1 MGLIR
6 GTVKHL
12 TKKIISPVSDVITPQ
27 VEKLT
32 TAIDEK
38 EQAKMRKFMEQNS
51 NHSRLLVEDLG
62 ALTKDSL
69 RAVNDR
75 KDMKYEILRD
85 RKIGKT
91 IVTVHSIVG
100 RELGRIVENKSLIED
115 VLVKDDAVRK
125 YEIFIGEQKIGEVIS
140 KGSEPKKITMDYA
153 GLSLH
158 GNEAGMECWVL
169 KDKGEC
175 LMVISRKA
183 YGDSGKAYLLEVAD
197 PKEELRCLLI
207 SLAINMAG

>member
-12 TKKIISPVSDVITPQ
+12 TKKIISPVSEVITPQ
-27 VEKLT
+27 VDKVIS
-32 TAIDEK
+32 AMDEK
-38 EQAKMRKFMEQNS
+38 EQAKMQKAMELNA

-62 ALTKDSL
+62 ALAKDSL

-75 KDMKYEILRD
+75 KEMKYEILRD
-85 RKIGKT
+85 RKLGKT

-115 VLVKDDAVRK
+115 ILVKDDAVRK
-125 YEIFIGEQKIGEVIS
+125 YEIFIGEQKIGEVVS
-140 KGSEPKKITMDYA
+140 KGSEPKITMDYT
-153 GLSLH
+153 GLSMH

-175 LMVISRKA
+175 LMMVSKKA

-197 PKEELRCLLI
+197 PKDELRCLLI

>member
-12 TKKIISPVSDVITPQ
+12 TKKIISPVSEVITPQ
-27 VEKLT
+27 VDKVIS
-32 TAIDEK
+32 AMDEK
-38 EQAKMRKFMEQNS
+38 EQAKMQKAMELNA

-62 ALTKDSL
+62 ALAKDSL

-75 KDMKYEILRD
+75 KEMKYEILRD
-85 RKIGKT
+85 RKLGKT

-100 RELGRIVENKSLIED
+100 RELGRVVENKSLLED

-125 YEIFIGEQKIGEVIS
+125 YEIFIGEQKIGEVVS
-140 KGSEPKKITMDYA
+140 KGAEPKKITMDYA

-175 LMVISRKA
+175 LMMVSRKA

-197 PKEELRCLLI
+197 PKDELRCLLI

>member
-1 MGLIR
+1 MGLIK

-12 TKKIISPVSDVITPQ
+12 TKKIISPVSDVIAPQ
-27 VEKLT
+27 VDKIT

-38 EQAKMRKFMEQNS
+38 EQEKMRRFIGQNAD
-51 NHSRLLVEDLG
+51 HSRLLVEDLS

-75 KDMKYEILRD
+75 KEMKYEILRD
-85 RKIGKT
+85 RRLGKT

-100 RELGRIVENKSLIED
+100 RELGRIVENKSLLED
-115 VLVKDDAVRK
+115 VLVRDDAVRK

-140 KGSEPKKITMDYA
+140 KGSEPKKITLDYA
-153 GLSLH
+153 GLSLR
-158 GNEAGMECWVL
+158 GNEADMECWVL
-169 KDKGEC
+169 KDKDEC
-175 LMVISRKA
+175 LMVVSRKA
-183 YGDSGKAYLLEVAD
+183 YGDSGKAYLLETAD

-207 SLAINMAG
+207 SLAINLAG